1 MIFKNNLSNFNQRET
16 PYLKYSIDE
25 FFKLDMFQP
34 INNKNYFKK
43 YNFSNFKNKSHRVH
57 VFGMG
62 GSSLSCKLLA
72 QFINPQLLN
81 TKLFI
86 YDNPSFTKISQTFEN
101 LKIDNND
108 KFIFISKSGNTIETK
123 YFLHLV
129 INFFKK
135 FKIKNHFKQFIF
147 ITEKNE
153 SYLYKFAIK
162 NNIDHFEH
170 NPNIG
175 GRFSIFSVTALLPL
189 IVAGL
194 SLKKI
199 LFNFNLAKKSFIK
212 IHKKIAEMTKITHAC
227 EKKNNLNLVVGLTY
241 HDKLHAINEW
251 YRQIFA
257 ESLGKNKKAINYIS
271 SYGSIDQHSQ
281 FQLYIDGPRDK
292 HFVFFSV
299 ESKPS
304 NLKSTTKLIQG
315 VNLLSNLEQGAIK
328 TLKQS
333 QFLVNQLII
342 KEKFDEYICLC
353 MALIFDIYLRAKI
366 ENINFLDQ
374 PAVEILKKN
383 TKI

>member
-1 MIFKNNLSNFNQRET
+1 MFIKNNNKDFKFKINSAQ
-16 PYLKYSIDE
+16 YSIDE
-25 FFKLDMFQP
+25 FFNLEMFKP
-34 INNKNYFKK
+34 INDKKYFSK
-43 YNFSNFKNKSHRVH
+43 YNFKKFNNKSHRVH

-72 QFINPQLLN
+72 QFIDPKLLN

-86 YDNPSFTKISQTFEN
+86 YDNPSLTKITQTFEN
-101 LKIDNND
+101 LKIDRND
-108 KFIFISKSGNTIETK
+108 RFIFISKSGNTIETK
-123 YFLHLV
+123 YFLHL
-129 INFFKK
+129 IIRLFQKL
-135 FKIKNHFKQFIF
+135 KIKNYFKQFIF
-147 ITEKNE
+147 ITEKNQ
-153 SYLYKFAIK
+153 SYLYKFSVQNK
-162 NNIDHFEH
+162 IDHFEH
-170 NPNIG
+170 DPNIG
-175 GRFSIFSVTALLPL
+175 GRFSIFSITALLPL

-199 LFNFNLAKKSFIK
+199 LFNFKVAKNSFNK
-212 IHKKIAEMTKITHAC
+212 IHKKIAEIIKINHAI
-227 EKKNNLNLVVGLTY
+227 EKKKNLNLVVGLTY
-241 HDKLHAINEW
+241 HDKLHSINEW

-281 FQLYIDGPRDK
+281 FQLYIDGPMDK
-292 HFVFFSV
+292 HFVFFSI

-304 NLKSTTKLIQG
+304 NLKNTTKLIQG
-315 VNLLSNLEQGAIK
+315 SNLLSNLEQGAIT

-333 QFLVNQLII
+333 QFLVNQFII

-353 MALIFDIYLRAKI
+353 MSLIFDIYLRAKI

>member
-1 MIFKNNLSNFNQRET
+1 MFIKNNNKDFKFKINSAQ
-16 PYLKYSIDE
+16 YSIDE
-25 FFKLDMFQP
+25 FFNLEMFKP
-34 INNKNYFKK
+34 INDKKYFSK
-43 YNFSNFKNKSHRVH
+43 YNFKKFNNKSHRVH

-72 QFINPQLLN
+72 QFIDPKLLN

-86 YDNPSFTKISQTFEN
+86 YDNPSLTKITHTFEN
-101 LKIDNND
+101 LKIDRND
-108 KFIFISKSGNTIETK
+108 RFIFISKSGNTIETK
-123 YFLHLV
+123 YFLHL
-129 INFFKK
+129 IIRLFQKL
-135 FKIKNHFKQFIF
+135 KIKNYFKQFIF
-147 ITEKNE
+147 ITEKNQ
-153 SYLYKFAIK
+153 SYLYKFSVQNK
-162 NNIDHFEH
+162 IDHFEH
-170 NPNIG
+170 DPNIG
-175 GRFSIFSVTALLPL
+175 GRFSIFSITALLPL

-194 SLKKI
+194 SLKNI
-199 LFNFNLAKKSFIK
+199 LFNFKVAKNSFNK
-212 IHKKIAEMTKITHAC
+212 IYKKIAEITKINHAI
-227 EKKNNLNLVVGLTY
+227 EKKKNLNLVVGLTY
-241 HDKLHAINEW
+241 HDKLHSINEW

-281 FQLYIDGPRDK
+281 FQLYIDGPMDK
-292 HFVFFSV
+292 HFVFFSI

-304 NLKSTTKLIQG
+304 NLKNTTKLIQG
-315 VNLLSNLEQGAIK
+315 SNLLSNLEQGAIT

-333 QFLVNQLII
+333 QFLVNQFII

-353 MALIFDIYLRAKI
+353 MSLIFDIYLRAKI